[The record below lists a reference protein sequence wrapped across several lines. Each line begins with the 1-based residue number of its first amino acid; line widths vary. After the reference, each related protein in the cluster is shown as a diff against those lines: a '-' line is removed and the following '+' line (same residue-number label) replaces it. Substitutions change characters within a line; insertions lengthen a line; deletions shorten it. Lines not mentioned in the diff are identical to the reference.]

1 MKTPPLTLNEVYL
14 QTLSEVYAAEKK
26 YMKCFQQ
33 MAEAA
38 FTDELRSAINPE
50 GTDLENHL
58 SRLTQIMETAN
69 LKTSRITSALD
80 DELLVM
86 GKEICGFQKQQSVLK
101 DIQIL
106 QVATQLVQ
114 IRIAAYEALYQ
125 MATALKIEKAAVL
138 LEQCFKD
145 YKNTVAY
152 LSQIAQN
159 IIYPAAE
166 RA

>member
-1 MKTPPLTLNEVYL
+1 MKTPPLTLKEVFV

-38 FTDELRSAINPE
+38 YTDELRSGINPE
-50 GTDLENHL
+50 GTELENHF
-58 SRLTQIMETAN
+58 SRLSQVMEIMS
-69 LKTSRITSALD
+69 LKPSRITSSLD
-80 DELLVM
+80 DELLVL
-86 GKEICGFQKQQSVLK
+86 GKEVSGFQKQKSVLK

-106 QVATQLVQ
+106 QGANQLMQ
-114 IRIAAYEALYQ
+114 IRIVAYESLYL
-125 MATALKIEKAAVL
+125 MAAALKIEKGASL
-138 LEQCFKD
+138 FEQCYKD

-159 IIYPAAE
+159 IIYPAAQQV
-166 RA
+166 

>member
-1 MKTPPLTLNEVYL
+1 MKTPPLTLKEVYL

-38 FTDELRSAINPE
+38 YTDELRSAISPE
-50 GTDLENHL
+50 GTELENHL
-58 SRLTQIMETAN
+58 SRLSQIMEAMN
-69 LKTSRITSALD
+69 LKTSRITASLD
-80 DELLVM
+80 DELLVL
-86 GKEICGFQKQQSVLK
+86 GKEVCGFQKQQSVLK

-106 QVATQLVQ
+106 QTATQLVQ
-114 IRIAAYEALYQ
+114 IRIAAYESLYL
-125 MATALKIEKAAVL
+125 MAMALKMDNASVL

-152 LSQIAQN
+152 MSQIAQN
-159 IIYPAAE
+159 IIYPAAQ
-166 RA
+166 RV